1 MSRPAG
7 RGATT
12 GFAARI
18 ERWEKGE
25 FPRSIYLEGPAEAI
39 KTALLAELKRA
50 WLAHNAGAPPSVFR
64 AAEAGVDKI
73 LAAYQST
80 SLFNARELVIVLD
93 VEDLGR
99 SEKRVSALAGG
110 IEGTG
115 GGSCLVLVES
125 AGDTVRKSLDPLR
138 AVCAD
143 HVIAAGLTRAE
154 LKAWGERSF
163 ARENVAIEAGAIQA
177 IVDACEGDPLSYF
190 NELQKLAGWA
200 GDGGRITVNN
210 VTDLLRPVVGAD
222 LPEFLSAVALGN
234 PALASQRL
242 GRLLAAGAGE
252 GAVLFALSNLVGGAM
267 GGWAR
272 WRELSDAYRR
282 RVPPRELNRALDAVY
297 RAESAWKGGRA
308 DVVALLEQT
317 TRALSGTK

>member
-1 MSRPAG
+1 M
-7 RGATT
+7 
-12 GFAARI
+12 
-18 ERWEKGE
+18 
-25 FPRSIYLEGPAEAI
+25 
-39 KTALLAELKRA
+39 LAELKRA
-50 WLAHNAGAPPSVFR
+50 WMARNAGAPPSVFR

-80 SLFNARELVIVLD
+80 SLFHARELVIVLD

-99 SEKRVSALAGG
+99 SEKRVGALADG
-110 IEGTG
+110 IERAG
-115 GGSCLVLVES
+115 GESCLVLVES
-125 AGDTVRKSLDPLR
+125 AADNPRKTLDPLR
-138 AVCAD
+138 QASQD
-143 HVIAAGLTRAE
+143 HVIAAGLTRTE

-163 ARENVAIEAGAIQA
+163 ARQHVSVEPGAVEA

-200 GDGGRITVNN
+200 GDGGRITLKN
-210 VTDLLRPVVGAD
+210 VSDLLRPVVGAD
-222 LPEFLSAVALGN
+222 IPEFLSAVALGN

-317 TRALSGTK
+317 TRSLSGAG